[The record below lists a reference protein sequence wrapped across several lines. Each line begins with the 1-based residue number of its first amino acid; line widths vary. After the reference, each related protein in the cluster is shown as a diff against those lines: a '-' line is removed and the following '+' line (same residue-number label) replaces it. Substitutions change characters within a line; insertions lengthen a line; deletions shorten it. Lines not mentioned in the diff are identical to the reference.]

1 MNTYLIKKHNIVV
14 NLLNSIALTEFGH
27 IYTIKNKI
35 NNKVYVGQSIRVKN
49 RLSEHIQNVINK
61 KNCVL
66 YNAINK
72 YGLENFEFSIIDFAN
87 NIDSLNEK
95 EIYYIKFY
103 NSNNKKIGYNI
114 EEGGKNAKTS
124 IETKQ
129 KLSNA
134 RKGLKQNQE
143 WIDKRIEKVAKPVI
157 KLDKINNTIIERY
170 ISLAEAGR
178 LNLDN
183 LSYEAISRKCLGI
196 SKNDND
202 IIWCY
207 EEDYLNNTIKK
218 YKEKTINKRLIEF
231 SDEELLN
238 MYNKHIINN
247 ISIRELSEIYSI
259 NYSTLLTYINN
270 ENKKE
275 SIFTNNNN
283 FKYVAICKKTTKKFE
298 DYLNKSGAL
307 TTHILE
313 IYPNKILESKFKRKQ
328 IELTTGMPW
337 YYDYFDFIKI

>member
-1 MNTYLIKKHNIVV
+1 MNTYLIKKYNVIV
-14 NLLNSIALTEFGH
+14 NLLNNITLTEFGH
-27 IYTIKNKI
+27 IYILRNKI
-35 NNKVYVGQSIRVKN
+35 NNKLYIGQSIRVKN
-49 RLSEHIQNVINK
+49 RLSEHIQNVVNK
-61 KNCVL
+61 KNYIL

-72 YGLENFEFSIIDFAN
+72 YGLENFEFNIIDFAN
-87 NIDSLNEK
+87 NIDLLNEK

-103 NSNNKKIGYNI
+103 NSNMREFGYNI
-114 EEGGKNAKTS
+114 ERGGKNAKAS

-143 WIDKRIEKVAKPVI
+143 WVDKRNQKISKIVLKI
-157 KLDKINNTIIERY
+157 DKINNLILERY
-170 ISLAEAGR
+170 KSLADAGR
-178 LNLDN
+178 NNVDN

-196 SKNDND
+196 SRNDGD

-218 YKEKTINKRLIEF
+218 YKEKNINKRLIEF

-247 ISIRELSEIYSI
+247 ISIRELSELYNITF
-259 NYSTLLTYINN
+259 STLNNYIKNY
-270 ENKKE
+270 NKSTSIEFDE
-275 SIFTNNNN
+275 SS
-283 FKYVAICKKTTKKFE
+283 KYIAICKKTTKKFE

-307 TTHILE
+307 ITHILE
-313 IYPNKILESKFKRKQ
+313 TYPDLKIESKFKRKQ
-328 IELTTGMPW
+328 IEMKTGKPW
-337 YYDYFDFIKI
+337 YYEYFDFIKT